1 VTVDWSLWEVIW
13 TSFVIFI
20 WISVLIIFVNVI
32 VDVFRSDD
40 LSGWGKA
47 GWLIALVVLPFLGL
61 LIYVITRGPGMS
73 QRAVRQQLERA
84 DSIREAMGASA
95 AGDPAAEI
103 ARAKELLDTGAIDG
117 QEFETLKAR
126 ALAG

>member
-1 VTVDWSLWEVIW
+1 MDWSLWEVIW
-13 TSFVIFI
+13 TSFVVFL

-84 DSIREAMGASA
+84 DNIRASMGTSA
-95 AGDPAAEI
+95 PGDAAAEI
-103 ARAKELLDTGAIDG
+103 ARAKELLDTGVIDG
-117 QEFETLKAR
+117 QEFATLKAR
-126 ALAG
+126 ALGG